1 MKSPLYCNN
10 NPIIE
15 LYILRRI
22 GRFVVNE
29 GISYL
34 MGEKELNEDSIIE
47 SLTIISI
54 SDIGG

>member
-10 NPIIE
+10 SPIIE

-22 GRFVVNE
+22 GRFVGNE

-47 SLTIISI
+47 FLTIISI